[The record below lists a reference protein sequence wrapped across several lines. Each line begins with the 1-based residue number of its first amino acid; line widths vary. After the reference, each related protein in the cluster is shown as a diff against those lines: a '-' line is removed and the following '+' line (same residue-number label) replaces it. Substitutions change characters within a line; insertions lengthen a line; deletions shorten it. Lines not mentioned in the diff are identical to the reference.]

1 MEAKAIAKYQRVS
14 ARKVRIV
21 AENIKGK
28 PVEDALNILKFTPK
42 KSARF
47 LSKVLYSA
55 VANAEQLPG
64 VDVDSLVVDTV
75 LVNEGPTWKR
85 IMPRAMG
92 RAYRVR
98 TRSSHITIVL
108 RERADA

>member
-1 MEAKAIAKYQRVS
+1 MEAKAVAKFLRVS
-14 ARKVRIV
+14 PRKTRLVP
-21 AENIKGK
+21 ENIRGK
-28 PVEDALNILKFTPK
+28 SVEDALNILKFTPK
-42 KSARF
+42 KSARI

-98 TRSSHITIVL
+98 KRTSHITIVVK
-108 RERADA
+108 EM